1 MRFSLPADQQEK
13 QLENP
18 ILKSASYTSLNTI
31 FDQNSEGGVSVK
43 GKNRAGQ
50 QEDLNCGAVTTE
62 APDIP
67 TGVLALEDPTGL
79 FQIKELP
86 TVLQG
91 RYCHHLLFIDEETEL
106 WEVSDSPKIT
116 QL

>member
-1 MRFSLPADQQEK
+1 MRL
-13 QLENP
+13 
-18 ILKSASYTSLNTI
+18 
-31 FDQNSEGGVSVK
+31 
-43 GKNRAGQ
+43 
-50 QEDLNCGAVTTE
+50 CGTVTTE
-62 APDIP
+62 APAIL
-67 TGVLALEDPTGL
+67 TGVLALEGPAGL